1 MDKSNVL
8 AVNGQVLP
16 QEQLPRGFSQIS
28 NAILLDERLSFKAR
42 GILALL
48 ISRPQGWQVYV
59 KELTKRSN
67 KDGRRAVQSGLKEL
81 AEWGYIALLPIYND
95 ETGRFEG
102 SFYKLRKEKNL
113 IGQARFRIVP
123 ELDSPQTR
131 LTDVP
136 PTENIDHPETSLLS
150 NTDSSNKEKTNTKQQ
165 QHKDYPVIDEKND
178 IQFFSKSLKGD
189 TIWHTHF
196 LKHEVLKDANSLL
209 SKSDFEGLLRHFEE
223 TSLQQ
228 GCIYQNLEEV
238 KRHFANWFNANH
250 AKGAL
255 VCFIKE
261 YRRKGNKAKTQTGS
275 LLGKAERLFSK
286 IQDKQCKNDVE
297 VLQTKVNLLRIHTK
311 LAKLLP
317 YLTTDSTIQALV
329 TTALSNIETLCQQ
342 IDRGEKAKR
351 LDWYCRADGEHV
363 TK

>member
-102 SFYKLRKEKNL
+102 SFYKLREEKKL

-136 PTENIDHPETSLLS
+136 PTENIDHPETGLLS
-150 NTDSSNKEKTNTKQQ
+150 NTDSSNKEKINTKQQ
-165 QHKDYPVIDEKND
+165 QHKDDPVIDEKND
-178 IQFFSKSLKGD
+178 IQFFSKSLTAD
-189 TIWHTHF
+189 DDWHAHF
-196 LKHEVLKDANSLL
+196 LKHEVIKSTDVPLN
-209 SKSDFEGLLRHFEE
+209 KSDFGILLLHFEE

-228 GCIYQNLEEV
+228 GCTYPNMEAV

-250 AKGAL
+250 SKGAL
-255 VCFIKE
+255 VSFIKE
-261 YRRKGNKAKTQTGS
+261 YRKKCRRAKSHTGS
-275 LLGKAERLFSK
+275 LLSKADRLFNR
-286 IQDKQCKNDVE
+286 IQDKQCKNVAE
-297 VLQTKVNLLRIHTK
+297 VLQTKGNLLSIQTK
-311 LAKLLP
+311 LSNLLP
-317 YLTTDSTIQALV
+317 YLTPDLTIQVLV
-329 TTALSNIETLCQQ
+329 TTALSNIENLCQQ
-342 IDRGEKAKR
+342 IDRGEKADR
-351 LDWYCRADGEHV
+351 LDWYCKENQALN
-363 TK
+363 